1 MLNPPIFQ
9 FRAPFPVRC
18 QTLRLLP
25 RPAFSQPAA
34 PPGNVFRRPH
44 CFCPESR
51 FRTSRPLLTMTLVA
65 VDELGFRPPDP
76 AFCIFFLRKMRDNDF
91 FVYICSPET
100 QIFRGPSL
108 ERCRSGRSGRTRNAV
123 YGQLYRGFESL
134 SLRQS
139 TMKRKAIS
147 CKRLVY
153 RKFYF

>member
-1 MLNPPIFQ
+1 MNPPIFQ
-9 FRAPFPVRC
+9 FRAPFPVRS
-18 QTLRLLP
+18 QTFRLLP

-34 PPGNVFRRPH
+34 PPGNAFRRPH

-51 FRTSRPLLTMTLVA
+51 FRTSRTLFYRDSLCGRRARVSA
-65 VDELGFRPPDP
+65 ARPG
-76 AFCIFFLRKMRDNDF
+76 ILHFFLRKMRDNDF